1 MENCSA
7 LLLLAAALMVG
18 VSSKIDDQLGYDYYK
33 YSCSCFMTAKSR
45 VVMHRFCLILKALKW
60 YPPGISVSE
69 SEKIKQI
76 KTVLEAERPGQV
88 HTHTWCWSLYKAI
101 NIVDRLY
108 DPNSRYQINHSFEL
122 LLRLE
127 CPPTITPLTNITVV
141 PNDGKPLVFDNHYYT
156 EMLWPGSVHRI
167 ALDQNYF
174 FQVFSSAFVRLSST
188 NVLNEA
194 KGEVRR
200 ICNRVNE

>member
-18 VSSKIDDQLGYDYYK
+18 VSSKIDDQLG
-33 YSCSCFMTAKSR
+33 SCFMTAKSR

-76 KTVLEAERPGQV
+76 KTVLEAERPGQRFQ
-88 HTHTWCWSLYKAI
+88 TSS
-101 NIVDRLY
+101 D
-108 DPNSRYQINHSFEL
+108 
-122 LLRLE
+122 
-127 CPPTITPLTNITVV
+127 
-141 PNDGKPLVFDNHYYT
+141 
-156 EMLWPGSVHRI
+156 SVHRI
-167 ALDQNYF
+167 APDQNYF